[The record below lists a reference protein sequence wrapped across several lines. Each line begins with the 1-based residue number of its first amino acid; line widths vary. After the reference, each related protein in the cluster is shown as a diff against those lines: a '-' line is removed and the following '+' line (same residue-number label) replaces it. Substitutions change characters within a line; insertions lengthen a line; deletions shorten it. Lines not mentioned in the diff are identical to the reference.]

1 MHWNPS
7 FKLWFLWSH
16 LELNIILFQHN
27 QNENYLITIM
37 NGNFLFSFSLNS
49 FEVIFFFFLNGCLL
63 PLPQRS
69 PQMTSLEFW
78 AKTREDQIT
87 RSCDSNA
94 FLPAEKR
101 NKCVRAVVLH
111 QDAVTSGLWMQ
122 RQTLWVDYHIGG
134 LNYYG
139 LLLVAARN
147 GLSAFTRSH
156 SCFSNTKRKWN
167 IWQQLNSWN
176 LGTVWWR
183 NEAPALLPA
192 RPVGLSVWLK
202 HTDVSSWWMCLRA
215 AE

>member
-1 MHWNPS
+1 M
-7 FKLWFLWSH
+7 
-16 LELNIILFQHN
+16 
-27 QNENYLITIM
+27 
-37 NGNFLFSFSLNS
+37 
-49 FEVIFFFFLNGCLL
+49 VIFCFHSVWTLLKWFFFFKWL
-63 PLPQRS
+63 PPAV
-69 PQMTSLEFW
+69 TSAFTTDDISGIW

-122 RQTLWVDYHIGG
+122 RQTLWVDYHVGG

-176 LGTVWWR
+176 LATVWWR